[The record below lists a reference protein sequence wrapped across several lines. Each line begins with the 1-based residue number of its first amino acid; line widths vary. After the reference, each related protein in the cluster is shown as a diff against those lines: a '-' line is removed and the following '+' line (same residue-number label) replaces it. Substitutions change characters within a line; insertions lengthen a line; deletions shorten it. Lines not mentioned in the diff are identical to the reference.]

1 MFEKHLW
8 KSDILSKD
16 ADHRPASLLKNVT
29 LPQVFF
35 KHFASKSQLLGFYIS
50 GTLVENGL
58 IQLHVYIIY
67 RQASLEQLWSIRQR
81 LIIVWLNCSLA
92 IRKVS
97 TKMAY
102 FMFLFFITKIKLYCF
117 CFHASNSSSNAN
129 L

>member
-8 KSDILSKD
+8 KSGILSKD

-58 IQLHVYIIY
+58 IQLQSFTGK
-67 RQASLEQLWSIRQR
+67 QAWS
-81 LIIVWLNCSLA
+81 SFGA
-92 IRKVS
+92 
-97 TKMAY
+97 
-102 FMFLFFITKIKLYCF
+102 
-117 CFHASNSSSNAN
+117 
-129 L
+129 